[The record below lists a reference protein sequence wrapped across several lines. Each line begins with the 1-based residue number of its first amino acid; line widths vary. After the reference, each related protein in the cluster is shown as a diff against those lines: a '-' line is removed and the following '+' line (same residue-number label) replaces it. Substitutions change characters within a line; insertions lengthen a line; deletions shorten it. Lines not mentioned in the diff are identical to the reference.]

1 MRYTIYENEKKK
13 HREERLDACADFLI
27 DNIEDFKN
35 DPSVFFETKKQMK
48 LEISCGKGRFITETA
63 KLNPDVN
70 FISVE
75 KMPMYS
81 SLRLKKQRMRSLQTL
96 NLCAVAENTRILARH
111 LLHRNFSFCKNPFIT
126 AFCGKKTEPQF
137 CIKITVQIWW
147 AFRDSNPGPTG
158 YEPVALTN

>member
-1 MRYTIYENEKKK
+1 MRMRRKK

-75 KMPMYS
+75 KNADV
-81 SLRLKKQRMRSLQTL
+81 LVL
-96 NLCAVAENTRILARH
+96 AVEKA
-111 LLHRNFSFCKNPFIT
+111 KNE
-126 AFCGKKTEPQF
+126 K
-137 CIKITVQIWW
+137 
-147 AFRDSNPGPTG
+147 
-158 YEPVALTN
+158 LTNVKFVRGG